1 MTAEAVHTRAPAGE
15 DELADA
21 LAAASGPVRIRGG
34 GTKLAWAPPAR
45 PPALELSTA
54 QLDALVAHNPGD
66 MTAILEAG
74 MPLARAQE
82 AFAAEGQ
89 MLALD
94 PPDRGG
100 ATVGGLIAAADSGPL
115 RHGYGGPRD
124 LVLGMTVALSDGT
137 LAKSG
142 GTVIK
147 NVAGYD
153 LAKLFTG
160 SFGALGAIV
169 RVAVRLHPIP
179 PRTATAVGG
188 GPDPDALGRAA
199 LALSHAPLELQ
210 SLDVRW
216 AAGRGAVL
224 ARFAGAAPEARAE
237 SAAGTLR
244 EEGLTVEL
252 PGGDDGVWD
261 TQRDGQRSADGTVL
275 RVSGVQTGL
284 PALLRAAERHAA
296 TVVGRAGLAV
306 WWLRLDDRAPEEAA
320 AAVEALRRELDP
332 WPCALLDAPGE
343 VRAAAGPGRSRDA
356 GAEVLMRRL
365 KERFD
370 PAGTMA

>member
-34 GTKLAWAPPAR
+34 ATKLAWAPPAR

-82 AFAAEGQ
+82 TFAAEGQ

-94 PPDRGG
+94 PPDPGG

-188 GPDPDALGRAA
+188 GADPDALGRAA

-216 AAGRGAVL
+216 AAGGGAVL

-237 SAAGTLR
+237 AAAGTLR

-252 PGGDDGVWD
+252 PAGDDGVWD
-261 TQRDGQRSADGTVL
+261 AQRDGQRSADGTVL

-306 WWLRLDDRAPEEAA
+306 WWLRLEDRTAEEAA
-320 AAVEALRRELDP
+320 TAVEALRRELDP
-332 WPCALLDAPGE
+332 WPCVLLDAPGE
-343 VRAAAGPGRSRDA
+343 VRAAAGPGRPRDA
-356 GAEVLMRRL
+356 GAEILMGRL